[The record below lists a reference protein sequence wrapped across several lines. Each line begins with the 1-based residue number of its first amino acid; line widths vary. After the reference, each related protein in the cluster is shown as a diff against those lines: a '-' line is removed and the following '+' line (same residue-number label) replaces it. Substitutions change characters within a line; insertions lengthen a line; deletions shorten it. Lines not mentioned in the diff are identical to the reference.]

1 MQCLV
6 VLVDHSFSR
15 CIKPKMIGSVFWLVS
30 VLGGSG
36 GGRGGGG
43 CCGFWFPKIE
53 ERFYCVYLVKMATAV
68 LAPFH
73 VGQKYVKHY
82 NI

>member
-36 GGRGGGG
+36 GGWEGGGG
-43 CCGFWFPKIE
+43 GAVGFGFQRLKSAFIVFIW
-53 ERFYCVYLVKMATAV
+53 
-68 LAPFH
+68 
-73 VGQKYVKHY
+73 
-82 NI
+82 